1 MLIVKKT
8 SENAITWSITANT
21 GRDQKRFYAKVVT
34 LGGGGALKESG
45 NTIVTFLQEGKP
57 EFIELATDE
66 TVNLPAV
73 KTDGDYIQIR
83 ANSNSSLISVN
94 VEDDN
99 LGIRVSRCFIGGDSY
114 THGSVIHGDPGSVS
128 EFVFSANID
137 YSSNTTAVQRS
148 AKIILTD
155 NAGHSVSC
163 IITQEAA
170 EPVITVNSTSV
181 DVPFTGGGGTIM
193 VSSNDSWT
201 VSTVENI

>member
-1 MLIVKKT
+1 MLTVKKT
-8 SENAITWSITANT
+8 SENAVTWVVTANT
-21 GRDQKRFYAKVVT
+21 GREQKRFYAKVVS
-34 LGGGGALKESG
+34 LSGGGGLKESG
-45 NTIVTFLQEGKP
+45 NAIVTFIQEGKP

-66 TVNLPAV
+66 TINLPAV
-73 KTDGDYIQIR
+73 KTDGNYIQIV
-83 ANSNSSLISVN
+83 ATSNSSLISVR

-114 THGSVIHGDPGSVS
+114 THGSVIKGDPGSVS

-137 YSSNTTAVQRS
+137 YESNTTAVQRS
-148 AKIILTD
+148 AKIILSD

-163 IITQEAA
+163 IINQEAA
-170 EPVITVNSTSV
+170 EPVITVNPTSV
-181 DVPFTGGGGTIM
+181 DVPFTGGNGTIM